1 MPTWVGDIGSN
12 QASPKSGRRKTDASR
27 RPFFIGGKAAQAE
40 RVLMKAYP
48 MRRYS
53 CVLGFIFM
61 ASLSACASM
70 GAENTEDTLS
80 ASGFQ
85 MKVADTPQKMA
96 LLQAMTQ
103 NKIMVHA
110 KNGVN
115 YYLYADAA
123 GCHCLYGGVEANYQR
138 YQQLRIAQN
147 IADEQVAAAEMNQ
160 SAMMIWGGWGP
171 WGPGFY

>member
-1 MPTWVGDIGSN
+1 
-12 QASPKSGRRKTDASR
+12 
-27 RPFFIGGKAAQAE
+27 
-40 RVLMKAYP
+40 
-48 MRRYS
+48 
-53 CVLGFIFM
+53 M

-160 SAMMIWGGWGP
+160 SAMMNWGGWGP
-171 WGPGFY
+171 WGPGLY